1 MHKYIIFI
9 LMFYLEI
16 VIWYKIGEVAAPLFV
31 SKDKQYEY
39 SGSACNC
46 SNALDEV
53 SNIIYSANISDVKK
67 ADYMKKLGTMNS
79 FERASFAR
87 TIQEAKVNITY
98 EERKGVVAHRIM
110 FLGVFI
116 SFMYMLIMLVLL
128 TTSSPNGYY
137 VTVFGWVIVL
147 FIMLIR
153 TLTVGR
159 KERNETRRL
168 QHSKKVSGLAEKFK
182 NFNRVG

>member
-1 MHKYIIFI
+1 M
-9 LMFYLEI
+9 
-16 VIWYKIGEVAAPLFV
+16 
-31 SKDKQYEY
+31 
-39 SGSACNC
+39 
-46 SNALDEV
+46 
-53 SNIIYSANISDVKK
+53 
-67 ADYMKKLGTMNS
+67 MNS
-79 FERASFAR
+79 FERDSFAR
-87 TIQEAKVNITY
+87 TIQEAKVKITY
-98 EERKGVVAHRIM
+98 EERKEIVAHRIM

-116 SFMYMLIMLVLL
+116 SFMYMLIALVAL
-128 TTSSPNGYY
+128 TTASPSGYY

-182 NFNRVG
+182 NFNRAG